1 MPQVPPLQLGDGLT
15 KLNPELRA
23 AWDDA
28 LAKYQ
33 AKGVASKHRTAI
45 PGKEPSARPKS
56 ARGTPASRAAA
67 AARSGALTERLTRP
81 TESAKIKHEHR
92 LKHVEQIRAQAASH
106 LSSSFQLYSQQP
118 GASRGPPRASASKRP
133 VHAPAHTPVADGIL
147 RAAAATEAAKAAG
160 RTAPKGRGSKPGQED
175 RPWRKKPEG
184 FVEKGKPK
192 ANPVPKFVD
201 PDVTMDR
208 WKKRWELKILN
219 DPDLKVMR
227 VSLTADGDNLS
238 NGHSGYWP
246 ARTPSPS
253 GRHLSPAG
261 EGAQSPSG
269 GGADAPMSESHHASV
284 HALTAVHL
292 IRENQRS
299 RIKQY
304 NQSLISTPT
313 PRTPGSEHRRRRAHS
328 SGPTGERGADGSPSR
343 AISQDAPLSSRKHP
357 KHDTSSF
364 DAATRHI
371 ARQRAALAARAA
383 RMGGGAMKRA
393 KSAEPARESADL
405 PRGQGLGDGKRQPFT
420 PELSKTMRAAG
431 TAGNAKRGVKHP
443 SGPAPQ
449 ARLDSPNP

>member
-1 MPQVPPLQLGDGLT
+1 VILVCDQGESVSKPCWHVRQVPPLQLGDGLM

-45 PGKEPSARPKS
+45 PGKEGSARPKS
-56 ARGTPASRAAA
+56 ARGTPAQRAAA

-118 GASRGPPRASASKRP
+118 GAPRGPRASASKRP
-133 VHAPAHTPVADGIL
+133 VHASSHTPTADGIL
-147 RAAAATEAAKAAG
+147 RAAAATEAAKACG
-160 RTAPKGRGSKPGQED
+160 RTAPKGRGSKPWQED

-227 VSLTADGDNLS
+227 VSLGDNRSNAHSS
-238 NGHSGYWP
+238 NGHSGYSP

-253 GRHLSPAG
+253 ARRLSP
-261 EGAQSPSG
+261 EGAQSPRG
-269 GGADAPMSESHHASV
+269 GGADAAVNESHRASV
-284 HALTAVHL
+284 QAITAVHL

-304 NQSLISTPT
+304 NQALVSTPT
-313 PRTPGSEHRRRRAHS
+313 PRTPGSEQRRRAHS
-328 SGPTGERGADGSPSR
+328 SGPSAERAVHTSPPGANSP
-343 AISQDAPLSSRKHP
+343 DAPLSSRKHP
-357 KHDTSSF
+357 PHDTSSF
-364 DAATRHI
+364 DAATRH
-371 ARQRAALAARAA
+371 
-383 RMGGGAMKRA
+383 
-393 KSAEPARESADL
+393 
-405 PRGQGLGDGKRQPFT
+405 
-420 PELSKTMRAAG
+420 
-431 TAGNAKRGVKHP
+431 VVHH
-443 SGPAPQ
+443 
-449 ARLDSPNP
+449 